1 MSLFESTDKYI
12 QEWLCRLGSLLR
24 SLCLHQPE
32 LTNEAEI
39 QSNSSAASKKDIN
52 KKKKRF
58 NLVSSKQHYSRQCRK
73 HTSIATLSITCF
85 FVIGQPSYST
95 QSHK

>member
-52 KKKKRF
+52 KKKKDLIWSPA
-58 NLVSSKQHYSRQCRK
+58 N
-73 HTSIATLSITCF
+73 SIT
-85 FVIGQPSYST
+85 VGNVANT
-95 QSHK
+95 QVLQH

>member
-52 KKKKRF
+52 KIKKKRF

-73 HTSIATLSITCF
+73 HTSIASLVS
-85 FVIGQPSYST
+85 S
-95 QSHK
+95 